1 MSNNIKD
8 KAASLEIL
16 KEVKDKLEGDINKT
30 KESMGMLDFLFLGT
44 NIDDITD
51 VDAISNTSDIVDASE
66 LFAKNNLIVRQNGYK
81 VDKETMLA
89 LKNKNI
95 SGGGSVVWNEYKD
108 NSYYDPT
115 GLITGETKLDY
126 IHDPVYMSMKEP
138 SEAISSYLSAR
149 TSGAI
154 LYYQPEGYTN
164 LIGIGA
170 FYAGDQDNLPDEF
183 TLCLGAMKTY
193 TLSDE
198 PNAKWI
204 LHEEH
209 KIPKGIVV
217 YELPWT
223 THVSYALEDGQ
234 IEYCDNFA
242 RIHLKKK
249 DLTDSVIHF
258 WGGSKREIDLKHTIG
273 IVVMYEV
280 WTENDNLTGEVFAAT
295 GADQRIVFNSG
306 NNNVKQAMSGKNW
319 LIKPEHRLI
328 ISHNIPDKV
337 YDELKHT
344 ANDPEY
350 LINAFYE
357 ITKYVEPIEEVP
369 FYYNLPKKCIIGY
382 ADESGNYLKICSV
395 AYTSSE
401 LALFVDMGFDV
412 DVINAYDYNSKV
424 KKEVNIHLSSKND
437 TVTCKVYSDINDHI
451 TVCNDTENKV
461 VNVYIKVPAYTYTNL
476 TLRYFAGYSELVTF
490 DDYFV
495 SLFERNKFANLRED
509 NLTKEL
515 IGEPVSII
523 NTNKPE
529 VTKLLVNYLYPSNII
544 NAFKDNIET
553 GVKYYKING
562 WNTDFKDEQYAEYL
576 PPGFENQVFDVKVD
590 YWYMDEGKT
599 KLFGEQTW
607 VNLYDGTTYTRT
619 IANGVY
625 KDWKLV
631 IQTSLDASVEPI
643 DGLSIRD
650 SSTGTIYNLKIT
662 NGEIA
667 ITPTE

>member
-1 MSNNIKD
+1 MDNNIKN

-30 KESMGMLDFLFLGT
+30 KESMGMLDFLFPGT

-138 SEAISSYLSAR
+138 SEAISSYLPAR

-209 KIPKGIVV
+209 KIPKGITV

-258 WGGSKREIDLKHTIG
+258 WGSSKREIDLKHTIG

-295 GADQRIVFNSG
+295 GADQRIAINSG
-306 NNNVKQAMSGKNW
+306 SNNVKQAMSGKNW
-319 LIKPEHRLI
+319 LVKPEHRLV
-328 ISHNIPDKV
+328 ISHNIPDAV
-337 YDELKHT
+337 YDSLKYT
-344 ANDPEY
+344 ANDPER
-350 LINAFYE
+350 LINEYYKVE
-357 ITKYVEPIEEVP
+357 NYVEEIEKKP
-369 FYYNLPKKCIIGY
+369 FYYDLPKKCIIGY
-382 ADESGNYLKICSV
+382 AEESGNYLKICSI
-395 AYTSSE
+395 AYNSE
-401 LALFVDMGFDV
+401 TIKKFVNIDFDV
-412 DVINAYDYNSKV
+412 NIVSHADSNTKI
-424 KKEVNIHLSSKND
+424 KKEFNVIISTIND
-437 TVTCKVYSDINDHI
+437 TATCTVYTEHDDNCNNAIK
-451 TVCNDTENKV
+451 VCNDIENKV
-461 VNVYIKVPAYTYTNL
+461 VNIYVEVQTWVYTNL
-476 TLRYFAGYSELVTF
+476 TINHIIGYTDLVTF

-495 SLFERNKFANLRED
+495 SLFERESLSNIKEN

-515 IGEPVSII
+515 IGEAIKIKFVNDSSFI
-523 NTNKPE
+523 NISSSTINN
-529 VTKLLVNYLYPSNII
+529 LLRDNIKKGSNIYI
-544 NAFKDNIET
+544 
-553 GVKYYKING
+553 ING
-562 WNTDFKDEQYAEYL
+562 WDTSFQNEEYKDIIPPSFGSSYYIIESVFYYNNNETTLYGKQTWTKLSTGEQY
-576 PPGFENQVFDVKVD
+576 V
-590 YWYMDEGKT
+590 
-599 KLFGEQTW
+599 
-607 VNLYDGTTYTRT
+607 RT
-619 IANGVY
+619 IVNNVF
-625 KDWKLV
+625 KDWKMIVQL
-631 IQTSLDASVEPI
+631 SPDASVEPI
-643 DGLSIRD
+643 DGLPIRD
-650 SSTGTIYNLKIT
+650 SSTGAIYNLKIT

-667 ITPTE
+667 ITPIE